1 MYIRKINERL
11 NKLLYP
17 MHENEQDCET
27 NKLVASYKIHFR
39 EDAINKK
46 IQSIALPKNCN
57 FELSEANNQTT
68 S

>member
-1 MYIRKINERL
+1 
-11 NKLLYP
+11 

-27 NKLVASYKIHFR
+27 NKLVPSYKIHFR

-57 FELSEANNQTT
+57 FELSKANNQTT